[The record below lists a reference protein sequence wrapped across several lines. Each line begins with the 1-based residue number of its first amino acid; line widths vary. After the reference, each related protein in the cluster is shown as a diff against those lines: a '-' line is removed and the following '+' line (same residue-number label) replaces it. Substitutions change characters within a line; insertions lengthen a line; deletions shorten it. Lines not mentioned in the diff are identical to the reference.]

1 MNEDRVDKIVSSV
14 MMIIGYGGM
23 ASCIVNHNS
32 DHIDLV
38 VRIMIMTITVS
49 MIIVLEAM
57 MITRIVEGCS
67 SSIQRCKCGCGIE
80 SCSCLS
86 LSHDAAVID
95 E

>member
-38 VRIMIMTITVS
+38 VRIMIMTIIVS
-49 MIIVLEAM
+49 MIIVLEAVI
-57 MITRIVEGCS
+57 ITRIIERRS
-67 SSIQRCKCGCGIE
+67 SSIQRCKCGCSIE

>member
-1 MNEDRVDKIVSSV
+1 MNEDRVDKVVSSV

-23 ASCIVNHNS
+23 ASCIVNHND

-38 VRIMIMTITVS
+38 VRIIIMTIIVS

-57 MITRIVEGCS
+57 MITRIVEECS

-86 LSHDAAVID
+86 LFHDAAVIN